1 MGWLAPETF
10 LSDSH
15 SPLHEA
21 LTLFF
26 FGGGTT
32 VQAVRFPLGAAEAQD
47 LAGGVLYKGA
57 PQQRCSVRAAGVTP
71 TAYGCCCRR
80 RGESRE
86 MG

>member
-1 MGWLAPETF
+1 M
-10 LSDSH
+10 
-15 SPLHEA
+15 
-21 LTLFF
+21 
-26 FGGGTT
+26 
-32 VQAVRFPLGAAEAQD
+32 VRFPLGAAEARG

-71 TAYGCCCRR
+71 TAHGCCCRR